1 MNLKNLRKINKKT
14 QQEIAD
20 YLNLNQTSYGRY
32 ELETSEPSIETLK
45 KLADYYNVSLDELV
59 GRNFNSDIGH
69 LSQQEKEFVKAYLML
84 NQQNK
89 IKIAG
94 YALGLLAGQD
104 EDEQI

>member
-1 MNLKNLRKINKKT
+1 MKIKELRTNTLSKPEDIAKMLNISVQAYYKYENGKNEPNIENLC
-14 QQEIAD
+14 
-20 YLNLNQTSYGRY
+20 
-32 ELETSEPSIETLK
+32 
-45 KLADYYNVSLDELV
+45 KLADHYQVSVDYLIGHNL
-59 GRNFNSDIGH
+59 NNDIGH

-104 EDEQI
+104 ENE